1 MTSKAYKNLPQKQ
14 CQLSLFD
21 WAARQAGAS
30 RYPAVRHVLRLG
42 VRSPSLALTIAEL
55 AGLNVGADHD

>member
-1 MTSKAYKNLPQKQ
+1 MTTRAYKNLPRKQ
-14 CQLSLFD
+14 RPLPLFD
-21 WAARQAGAS
+21 WASRQARKS
-30 RYPAVRHVLRLG
+30 CIPAVQYVQHLG